1 MFVKLNSPEEAA
13 FLFDKIMNE
22 YIGYCG
28 DLAYTCVSTENYDQ
42 ATQKFP
48 VVVFVQEDYENP
60 HTFIH
65 FPSKIYVLEEV

>member
-13 FLFDKIMNE
+13 ELFAKLADE
-22 YIGYCG
+22 YVDFVG
-28 DLAYTCVSTENYDQ
+28 DAAYQQVSMMDFDI

-48 VVVFVQEDYENP
+48 VTVFVQHDDEFT

-65 FPSKIYVLEEV
+65 FPSKIHTLEEL